1 LSGPFWEM
9 TDHVCRR
16 CFGRVLRRPHDEN
29 GGTVVRCAN
38 CGWEALG
45 THRAMCACSAARGPF
60 AKIRCVRQDKPTPEF
75 PSEVVATE
83 VF

>member
-1 LSGPFWEM
+1 M

-16 CFGRVLRRPHDEN
+16 CFGRVMRRPDLDN
-29 GGTVVRCAN
+29 TTVVRCSN
-38 CGWEALG
+38 CGWEAIG
-45 THRAMCACSAARGPF
+45 THRAICACSAARGPF
-60 AKIRCVRQDKPTPEF
+60 AKIRCVRQEKPSPEF